1 MKADDRLKNII
12 KIGYLEHNKEQNK
25 VEAELPPINVDVTSY
40 GLEKPSFI
48 QTYKNVAEEHKRERE
63 WEKATTFTA
72 GFWESYFHG
81 VKLALGFI
89 GKVFIFLVFAW
100 MGLTIYNWIV

>member
-25 VEAELPPINVDVTSY
+25 VEAELPPINVDVTRY
-40 GLEKPSFI
+40 DNHPSWG
-48 QTYKNVAEEHKRERE
+48 QSN
-63 WEKATTFTA
+63 TFTA

-89 GKVFIFLVFAW
+89 GKVIIFLVFAW
-100 MGLTIYNWIV
+100 MGLKIYNWIV

>member
-40 GLEKPSFI
+40 GRKKPSFI
-48 QTYKNVAEEHKRERE
+48 QTYKNVAEEQKRERE
-63 WEKATTFTA
+63 WEKDNTYTA
-72 GFWESYFHG
+72 GFWESYLHG
-81 VKLALGFI
+81 VKLALVFI
-89 GKVFIFLVFAW
+89 GKVIIFLVFAW
-100 MGLTIYNWIV
+100 MGLTLYNWIV